1 MTPESKLKAQV
12 ELYLSES
19 QQNYIPLRMQVG
31 TFFRKGTPTYIN
43 GERYYKDSELF
54 PVKTGLPKGTSDLL
68 AIQPVTGRAV
78 WIETKVHPR
87 KPTAE
92 QLNFI
97 EVMRKQG
104 AIAGVV
110 YSIDELKELL
120 NKY

>member
-12 ELYLSES
+12 ELYLSELG
-19 QQNYIPLRMQVG
+19 YIPLRLNVFQAFTRDGVPI
-31 TFFRKGTPTYIN
+31 R
-43 GERYYKDSELF
+43 
-54 PVKTGLPKGTSDLL
+54 TGLPKGTSDLL
-68 AIQPVTGRAV
+68 AISPSGQAV
-78 WIETKVHPR
+78 FIETKVHPR

-110 YSIDELKELL
+110 YSIDELKILL
-120 NKY
+120 NKC

>member
-12 ELYLSES
+12 ELYLSELG
-19 QQNYIPLRMQVG
+19 YIPLRLNVFQAFTATGVPI
-31 TFFRKGTPTYIN
+31 R
-43 GERYYKDSELF
+43 
-54 PVKTGLPKGTSDLL
+54 TGLPKGCSDIV
-68 AIQPVTGRAV
+68 AIQPVTGRAIF
-78 WIETKVHPR
+78 IECKVRPR

-110 YSIDELKELL
+110 YSIDELNELL
-120 NKY
+120 NKC

>member
-1 MTPESKLKAQV
+1 MTPESRLKAQV
-12 ELYLSES
+12 ELFLSEKG
-19 QQNYIPLRMQVG
+19 YIPLRLNVG
-31 TFFRKGTPTYIN
+31 FFYTKN
-43 GERYYKDSELF
+43 GYPIR
-54 PVKTGLPKGTSDLL
+54 TGLPKGTSDLL
-68 AIQPVTGRAV
+68 AISPSGQAV
-78 WIETKVHPR
+78 FIETKVHPR

-120 NKY
+120 NKC

>member
-12 ELYLSES
+12 ELYLSELG
-19 QQNYIPLRMQVG
+19 YIPLRLNVFQAFTRDG
-31 TFFRKGTPTYIN
+31 IPIR
-43 GERYYKDSELF
+43 
-54 PVKTGLPKGTSDLL
+54 TGLPKGTSDML
-68 AIQPVTGRAV
+68 AISPSGQAV
-78 WIETKVHPR
+78 FIETKVHPR

-120 NKY
+120 NKC

>member
-12 ELYLSES
+12 ELYLSKLG
-19 QQNYIPLRMQVG
+19 YIPLRLNVFQAFTRDGVPI
-31 TFFRKGTPTYIN
+31 R
-43 GERYYKDSELF
+43 
-54 PVKTGLPKGTSDLL
+54 TGLPKGCSDIV
-68 AIQPVTGRAV
+68 AIQPVTGLACFF
-78 WIETKVHPR
+78 ETKVHPR

-110 YSIDELKELL
+110 YDLEDLKKLL
-120 NKY
+120 QTY

>member
-12 ELYLSES
+12 ELYLSELG
-19 QQNYIPLRMQVG
+19 YIPLRLNVFQAFTRDG
-31 TFFRKGTPTYIN
+31 IPIR
-43 GERYYKDSELF
+43 
-54 PVKTGLPKGTSDLL
+54 TGLPKGTSDLL
-68 AIQPVTGRAV
+68 AISPSGQAV
-78 WIETKVHPR
+78 FVETKVRPH

-110 YSIDELKELL
+110 YSIDDLNELL
-120 NKY
+120 NKC

>member
-1 MTPESKLKAQV
+1 MTPESRLKAQV
-12 ELYLSES
+12 ELFLSEKG
-19 QQNYIPLRMQVG
+19 YIPLRLNVG
-31 TFFRKGTPTYIN
+31 LFYTKN
-43 GERYYKDSELF
+43 GYPIR
-54 PVKTGLPKGTSDLL
+54 TGLPKGTSDML
-68 AIQPVTGRAV
+68 AISPSGQAV
-78 WIETKVHPR
+78 FIETKVHPR

-120 NKY
+120 NKC

>member
-12 ELYLSES
+12 ELYLSELG
-19 QQNYIPLRMQVG
+19 YIPLRLNVFQAFTRDG
-31 TFFRKGTPTYIN
+31 IPIR
-43 GERYYKDSELF
+43 
-54 PVKTGLPKGTSDLL
+54 TGLPKGTSDLL
-68 AIQPVTGRAV
+68 AISPSGQAV
-78 WIETKVHPR
+78 FIETKVHPR

-110 YSIDELKELL
+110 YSIDELNELL
-120 NKY
+120 NKC

>member
-12 ELYLSES
+12 ELYLSKLG
-19 QQNYIPLRMQVG
+19 YIPLRLNVFQAFTRDG
-31 TFFRKGTPTYIN
+31 IPIR
-43 GERYYKDSELF
+43 
-54 PVKTGLPKGTSDLL
+54 TGLPKGTSDLL
-68 AIQPVTGRAV
+68 AISPSGQAV
-78 WIETKVHPR
+78 FIETKVHPR

-120 NKY
+120 NKC

>member
-1 MTPESKLKAQV
+1 MTPESRLKAQV
-12 ELYLSES
+12 ELFLSEKG
-19 QQNYIPLRMQVG
+19 YIPLRLNVG
-31 TFFRKGTPTYIN
+31 LFYTKN
-43 GERYYKDSELF
+43 GYPIR
-54 PVKTGLPKGTSDLL
+54 TGLPKGTSDLL
-68 AIQPVTGRAV
+68 AISPSGQAV
-78 WIETKVHPR
+78 FIETKVHPR

-120 NKY
+120 NKC